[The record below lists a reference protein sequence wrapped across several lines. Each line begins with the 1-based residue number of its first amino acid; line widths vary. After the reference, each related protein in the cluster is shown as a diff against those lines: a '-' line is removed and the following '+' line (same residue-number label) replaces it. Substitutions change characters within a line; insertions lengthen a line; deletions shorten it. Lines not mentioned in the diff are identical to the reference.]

1 MGKIMFIIADR
12 YMILDE
18 IDLGENR
25 DESQS
30 KLYLAKDIKNANA
43 AVAIKIIE
51 INTSL
56 EKDLRYELFRREYI
70 SLSRLNYEKVV
81 RYIDSGQDGDK
92 LYLVME
98 YYDGV
103 TLKKY
108 IEKNDVMIEDKLKIA
123 MNIADALE
131 YAHEKEVIHRDLK
144 PTNIMVN
151 NPNDIRII
159 DFGISKVLDKK
170 YDADETVKCYMTV
183 RYAAPEQL
191 MRFEAKAQ
199 SDIYSFGLNLAF
211 LFSEKEPPED
221 KTQLLSYIESM
232 ECSSELKILIND
244 MTKIKEEERP
254 NNVYKIKRV
263 LEKEYNN
270 LYSKSRK
277 LYVKFDSYTIKN
289 LIQLGHV
296 EYRSNDHV
304 ISFLKKDLEESYIS
318 RNNNTSKYYLI
329 GNDVKYTC
337 ILNKSKSCL
346 SIVSVSTIEDHI
358 QLEEEKSKALE
369 VLLPWNPIT
378 NEYDAGEN
386 NYLPNLIQEIIDEKK
401 RRQVHKDKNELKNEL
416 LNKWDT
422 YLQEEFKEI
431 DKKKNLCKYSSFM
444 IDETG
449 SKIRIKVEDLDTEI
463 QNGDIIQLTDKN
475 NNQISI
481 GEFDEFNNNSLIIKL
496 YPDINPNNVNERG
509 RLGIDTSKNS
519 SNLRRLSR
527 ALNSLRVSDT
537 ANRALSDIIVEP
549 SIVSMN
555 KECVIQKYVQEI
567 LDKSPNS
574 PNAVAVRK
582 ALGVKDIFL
591 IQGPP
596 GTGKST
602 VITEITCQILKN
614 NPNDKILITSQSNV
628 AVDHVINK
636 IVPLLPDQ
644 RIIRIGRSEKI
655 SAESQNL
662 IMAEQLNK
670 WVEEV
675 REKSTQGL
683 TKYLDN
689 QYSYILS
696 DELNTK
702 YTDNIDFGDKM
713 NDKSEDNQEVNP
725 VGKIISL
732 TREWHRRLGKLDEF
746 DEIFANKASVI
757 AATCLGIASRSA
769 LNDIDF
775 DWVIVDEA
783 ARANALELLVPLV
796 RGKKIILVGD
806 HQQLPP
812 VVNTELDKL
821 VLEEK
826 GIKQSDLEVSLFEDL
841 FEKLSD
847 QSKVV
852 LNSQYRMNPQISKLI
867 SDIFYPTVDIT
878 TTLSE
883 NDRKHGL
890 PWAPRS
896 VKWIDTSNA
905 SEPDEEKEFQS
916 KKNRCEAKAILKEL
930 EKIEKVYEKS
940 SICNISVGVISGYDA
955 QKKLLTDL
963 IKPNDK
969 KRWKHIDIIIDNVDA
984 FQGSETD
991 LVIYSMVRCNKE
1003 HKIGFLY
1010 DSRRL
1015 NVALSRGK
1023 NGLIIVGNIKFAE
1036 VAKSFRGNPFTDI
1049 IRFIK
1054 KYPKSCLI
1062 EVYNEN

>member
-1 MGKIMFIIADR
+1 MNKTMNIIGNR
-12 YMILDE
+12 YIIIDE
-18 IDLGENR
+18 LDLGESR
-25 DESQS
+25 YQCQS
-30 KLYLAKDIKNANA
+30 KLYLAKDIKNDNS

-51 INTSL
+51 IDMSI
-56 EKDLRYELFRREYI
+56 ERDLRSELFRREYI
-70 SLSRLNYEKVV
+70 SLSRLNYDKVV
-81 RYIDSGQDGDK
+81 KYIDSGQDGNK

-98 YYDGV
+98 YYDGI

-108 IEKNDVMIEDKLKIA
+108 IEKNDVSMEYKLKIA
-123 MNIADALE
+123 LNIADALE
-131 YAHEKEVIHRDLK
+131 YAHEKGVIHRDLK
-144 PTNIMVN
+144 PTNIMIN

-170 YDADETVKCYMTV
+170 YDADETVKCYMTI

-191 MRFEAKAQ
+191 MRLEAKIQ
-199 SDIYSFGLNLAF
+199 SDIYSFGLTLAF

-221 KTQLLSYIESM
+221 RSQIFSYISSM
-232 ECSSELKILIND
+232 ECSSDLKILINY
-244 MTKIKEEERP
+244 MTKIEEKHRP
-254 NNVYKIKRV
+254 NNVYKIKRE
-263 LEKEYNN
+263 LEKEYNK
-270 LYSKSRK
+270 LYSKSKR
-277 LYVKFDSYTIKN
+277 LYIKFDSYIVKN

-296 EYRSNDHV
+296 EYRSNDH
-304 ISFLKKDLEESYIS
+304 ISTFLKKDLEKSYIS
-318 RNNNTSKYYLI
+318 RNNNTSKYYLV
-329 GNDVKYTC
+329 GRDAKYTC
-337 ILNKSKSCL
+337 ILNKSKNCL
-346 SIVSVSTIEDHI
+346 SIINVSTIEDHI
-358 QLEEEKSKALE
+358 QWEEEISKAIE
-369 VLLPWNPIT
+369 VTLPWNPII
-378 NEYDAGEN
+378 NELDANEN
-386 NYLPNLIQEIIDEKK
+386 NYLPILIQEIIDEKK
-401 RRQVHKDKNELKNEL
+401 MRKVHKNKSELKNEL
-416 LNKWDT
+416 LSKWDA
-422 YLQEEFKEI
+422 YLQEEFKVI
-431 DKKKNLCKYSSFM
+431 DKKKNLCKYSSLS

-449 SKIRIKVEDLDTEI
+449 SKLHIKIEDLDEEI
-463 QNGDIIQLTDKN
+463 NNGDIIQLTDKS
-475 NNQISI
+475 NNQVSI
-481 GEFDEFNNNSLIIKL
+481 GSYDEFNNNSIIIKL
-496 YPDINPNNVNERG
+496 NPDINPNSINERG
-509 RLGIDTSKNS
+509 RLGIDTSKNT

-527 ALNSLRVSDT
+527 ALNSLRISDT
-537 ANRALSDIIVEP
+537 ANRTLSDIIVEP
-549 SIVSMN
+549 SIVSVN
-555 KECVIQKYVQEI
+555 KEIYLEKYFQDV

-574 PNAVAVRK
+574 PNAIAVRK

-602 VITEITCQILKN
+602 VITEITCQILKK

-636 IVPLLPDQ
+636 IVPLLPEH

-662 IMAEQLNK
+662 IMGEQLNR
-670 WVEEV
+670 WVKEV
-675 REKSTQGL
+675 KQKSTEGL
-683 TKYLDN
+683 KKYLN
-689 QYSYILS
+689 SRYNYILS
-696 DELNTK
+696 DELETK
-702 YTDNIDFGDKM
+702 YIDNIDLGNNVVEGNK
-713 NDKSEDNQEVNP
+713 EVTP
-725 VGKIISL
+725 EEKVISL

-746 DEIFANKASVI
+746 DEIFANKTSII
-757 AATCLGIASRSA
+757 AATCLGIASRSV

-821 VLEEK
+821 ILEEK

-841 FEKLSD
+841 FDKLAD
-847 QSKVV
+847 QAKIV

-878 TTLSE
+878 TTLNE
-883 NDRKHGL
+883 NDRMHGL
-890 PWAPRS
+890 TWWPRTI
-896 VKWIDTSNA
+896 KWIDTSNC
-905 SEPDEEKEFQS
+905 SNPYEEKDFQS
-916 KKNRCEAKAILKEL
+916 KKNSCEAKAILKEL
-930 EKIEKVYEKS
+930 EKIEKVYEMA
-940 SICNISVGVISGYDA
+940 SIINVSVGVISGYDA
-955 QKKLLTDL
+955 QKNLLNDL

-991 LVIYSMVRCNKE
+991 LVLYSMVRCNDE
-1003 HKIGFLY
+1003 NKIGFLY

-1036 VAKSFRGNPFTDI
+1036 AAKSFRGNPFADI